1 MKLIQDEGAYRQ
13 LIQKFLAGRSTA
25 GAFISSLSRLWK
37 SDGAPVGGNSA
48 VDADADTHPAI
59 TPGFYGLMDSVNSLC
74 EDYTRCLPDGCGYRV
89 SEEQFRH
96 EIEALVRSGQA
107 AFAAR
112 SDGSD
117 RNVVGA
123 VEDD

>member
-48 VDADADTHPAI
+48 VDVDADADTHPAI

-74 EDYTRCLPDGCGYRV
+74 EDYTSCLPDGSKTIERPAQLIHIAWRLCASAYRPG
-89 SEEQFRH
+89 R
-96 EIEALVRSGQA
+96 QA
-107 AFAAR
+107 R
-112 SDGSD
+112 RTLGSWM
-117 RNVVGA
+117 
-123 VEDD
+123 